1 MDSITILSIIA
12 LILSTVIHEVAH
24 GYSALLLGDR
34 TAELAG
40 RLTLNPLKHLTL
52 MGSVI
57 VPILTSLAGIGFGWA
72 KPVPYNPHNLRAGKW
87 GESIVALAG
96 PLSNLLLA
104 IVFATFLKFQ
114 PNNLFFGII
123 VIVNCSLLVLNL
135 IPIPPLD
142 GSKVLFALIPQR
154 FYSIRQTMEAN
165 QLYLLIALM
174 FFWGAFE
181 PVVRFVLETVLVVF
195 A

>member
-40 RLTLNPLKHLTL
+40 RLTLNPFKHLTL

-57 VPILTSLAGIGFGWA
+57 VPILTSLAGMGFGWA

-87 GESIVALAG
+87 GETIVALAG
-96 PLSNLLLA
+96 PFSNLLLA
-104 IVFATFLKFQ
+104 IVFAVFLKFY

-123 VIVNCSLLVLNL
+123 VIVNCSRLVLNL

-142 GSKVLFALIPQR
+142 GSKLLFALIPRR
-154 FYSIRQTMEAN
+154 FYSIRQVLEAN

-181 PVVRFVLETVLVVF
+181 PVVRFVLGLVLTVF

>member
-57 VPILTSLAGIGFGWA
+57 VPILTSFAGIGFGWA

-87 GESIVALAG
+87 GEPIVALVG

-104 IVFATFLKFQ
+104 VVFAFFLRFN
-114 PNNLFFGII
+114 PSNPFFFII
-123 VIVNCSLLVLNL
+123 IIVNCSLLVLNL

-142 GSKVLFALIPQR
+142 GSKLLFALIPQR
-154 FYSIRQTMEAN
+154 FYSIRQVMEAN
-165 QLYLLIALM
+165 QLYLLIAIML
-174 FFWGAFE
+174 FWGAFE
-181 PVVRFVLETVLVVF
+181 PVVRFVLGLVLVI
-195 A
+195 AA

>member
-87 GESIVALAG
+87 GEPIVALAG

-181 PVVRFVLETVLVVF
+181 PVVRFVLKTVLVVF

>member
-87 GESIVALAG
+87 GEPIVALAG

-181 PVVRFVLETVLVVF
+181 PVVRFVLKAVLVVF